1 MTISTLSI
9 ISLTLMIGFFF
20 EVGKAI
26 GILVVD
32 EIRWCYQRWQL
43 KKRGGKK

>member
-1 MTISTLSI
+1 MTINTLSI
-9 ISLTLMIGFFF
+9 ILTVLIIGICF

-26 GILVVD
+26 GAYLVD

-43 KKRGGKK
+43 KKRGSKK